1 MQKKTR
7 FIILLV
13 VLALCLWFLKPSINW
28 YFRTPK
34 DVQAIALK
42 SLEDIRDYSTTKAKE
57 DVSVLRNL
65 KSDENAELPENLS
78 WIKSKAEKEY
88 KKAEKTIPEHMGA
101 SAVYYAFC
109 DSDGDERVLEEV
121 IQENYRKPLLK
132 AKNYYQNSVKLGLD
146 LSGGMNIIVKAD
158 LDASYDAH
166 LASGGTES
174 ETEFKKKAMGIFIKK
189 TNKRKFWICI

>member
-88 KKAEKTIPEHMGA
+88 KK
-101 SAVYYAFC
+101 
-109 DSDGDERVLEEV
+109 
-121 IQENYRKPLLK
+121 
-132 AKNYYQNSVKLGLD
+132 
-146 LSGGMNIIVKAD
+146 
-158 LDASYDAH
+158 
-166 LASGGTES
+166 
-174 ETEFKKKAMGIFIKK
+174 
-189 TNKRKFWICI
+189 